1 MENVPIDELLN
12 KTSSVYKLVI
22 LASNRAIELNE
33 GAHPLINSTP
43 DAKPVNIA
51 VREILEGKVS
61 YKVKEGK

>member
-12 KTSSVYKLVI
+12 KTGSTYKLVI
-22 LASNRAIELNE
+22 LASLRAIELNE
-33 GAHPLINSTP
+33 GAHPLVNHAP

-61 YKVKEGK
+61 YKAKEAK